1 MVRKAD
7 SMIRFLSR
15 IFIKNR
21 EEVNDPRVRQA
32 YGMLCGGLGIALN
45 ILLFTAKFLA
55 GTLSQSIAITADA
68 FNNLSDAAS
77 SFITLVGF
85 KMSGQE
91 ADPDHP
97 FGHGRIEYLSG
108 FIVSGAI
115 LIMGYELIL
124 SSAKKIL
131 HPEETLF
138 SPLIAFILIASI
150 LIKVYMA
157 CYHFSIG
164 KKINSS
170 AMKATATD
178 SLSDA
183 ITTALVLI
191 ASLAEHLLQ
200 WQIDGYCGVL
210 VGLFILYAGYNA
222 AKDTV
227 DPLLGQAP
235 TKEFVDT
242 VHQIVLS
249 TEGILGMHDLIVHD
263 YGPGRVIISLH
274 AEVSAAGN
282 ILEIH
287 DMIDCL
293 EQKLN
298 KQLNCEAV
306 IHMDPVITDDP
317 EIGLWQKRIHDILL
331 SLDASLHIHDFRMIK
346 GNTHTNIVFDMVL
359 PHNYKMSKSLLLDEI
374 QSRVWEIDKSYSVV
388 IQMETSYT

>member
-1 MVRKAD
+1 
-7 SMIRFLSR
+7 
-15 IFIKNR
+15 
-21 EEVNDPRVRQA
+21 
-32 YGMLCGGLGIALN
+32 
-45 ILLFTAKFLA
+45 
-55 GTLSQSIAITADA
+55 
-68 FNNLSDAAS
+68 
-77 SFITLVGF
+77 
-85 KMSGQE
+85 
-91 ADPDHP
+91 
-97 FGHGRIEYLSG
+97 
-108 FIVSGAI
+108 
-115 LIMGYELIL
+115 
-124 SSAKKIL
+124 
-131 HPEETLF
+131 
-138 SPLIAFILIASI
+138 
-150 LIKVYMA
+150 
-157 CYHFSIG
+157 
-164 KKINSS
+164 
-170 AMKATATD
+170 MKATATD